1 MVIKMIERAESAE
14 LLLWWA
20 ELGKLKSNLL
30 VVEAIN
36 EEN

>member
-1 MVIKMIERAESAE
+1 MDIKMIERTESAE

-20 ELGKLKSNLL
+20 ELGESKSNLL